1 MDQRKSA
8 RLCRRS
14 CFTEWKDIN
23 TLKKPEKPK
32 LGLKW
37 NKKYAEISLYVIGTC
52 VVLYI
57 LYGILSHA
65 GAFFG
70 AVGDS
75 LSWIG
80 SILKPV
86 IIGFIFAYLLYPLCE
101 GVEDRLKKR
110 EFFREK
116 PRGTHYA
123 GVAFT
128 VGGIILGLILLAG
141 LLVITITQQFS
152 SIHNG
157 GISQIINGFT
167 SGLRQMYQG
176 ILNWLKDMNVQS
188 AQAEQIVKQI
198 RRALTKRFGAS
209 GGSLTSTLSSIKSVG
224 ATVLFSILFTV
235 YFMLDWPGLR
245 KYWKRVAETLFGERT
260 TPHLHHIWNDIST
273 VFSGYIRGQMA
284 DAIFMMIAVSVMFT
298 IARIPYGI
306 VIGVLTGIGNLVPYL
321 GPIVGYGLTLV
332 SGLSS
337 GNVKVVIIG
346 FIILLVIQGID
357 GAVVNPRLLSKNVQI
372 HPMLVLIGVI
382 AGNKAGGFLGMLVAV
397 PITALLKLW
406 FERGIRMIREK
417 KEENRE
423 VAAELH
429 GEEAA
434 ASYENRE
441 EVERSE
447 QKRGDEL

>member
-1 MDQRKSA
+1 MKK
-8 RLCRRS
+8 
-14 CFTEWKDIN
+14 TER
-23 TLKKPEKPK
+23 PK
-32 LGLKW
+32 LRLKW
-37 NKKYAEISLYVIGTC
+37 NRKYAEISLYVIVSC
-52 VVLYI
+52 VILYI
-57 LYGILSHA
+57 LYGMLSHA
-65 GAFFG
+65 GTFFA
-70 AVGDS
+70 AVGSS
-75 LSWIG
+75 LAWVG

-101 GVEDRLKKR
+101 AVERRLDKR

-123 GVAFT
+123 GVAIT

-152 SIHNG
+152 SIHHG

-167 SGLRQMYQG
+167 TGLSQMYQG
-176 ILNWLKDMNVQS
+176 ILNWLKDMNVKS

-198 RRALTKRFGAS
+198 RSALMKQFGAS
-209 GGSLTSTLSSIKSVG
+209 GGSLAGTLNSIKSIG

-260 TPHLHHIWNDIST
+260 TPRLHHIWNDIST

-284 DAIFMMIAVSVMFT
+284 DAIFMMIAVSVTFT

-337 GNVKVVIIG
+337 GNIKVVIIG
-346 FIILLVIQGID
+346 FIILLIIQGVD

-397 PITALLKLW
+397 PVTALLKLW
-406 FERGIRMIREK
+406 FERGMRIIREK
-417 KEENRE
+417 KSEHKDD
-423 VAAELH
+423 AEGFIEAEAESA
-429 GEEAA
+429 GEH
-434 ASYENRE
+434 RE

-447 QKRGDEL
+447 QKHGDEF

>member
-1 MDQRKSA
+1 MEEGREADVSGGRN
-8 RLCRRS
+8 
-14 CFTEWKDIN
+14 CFTPERAQI
-23 TLKKPEKPK
+23 LLMKKPEKPK
-32 LGLKW
+32 FGLKW
-37 NKKYAEISLYVIGTC
+37 NRKYAEISLYVIVTC
-52 VVLYI
+52 VILYI
-57 LYGILSHA
+57 LYGMLSHA
-65 GAFFG
+65 GNFIE
-70 AVGDS
+70 AVGNS
-75 LSWIG
+75 LTWIG

-86 IIGFIFAYLLYPLCE
+86 VIGFIFAYLLYPLCE
-101 GVEDRLKKR
+101 GVEKRLKTR

-116 PRGTHYA
+116 PRGAHYA
-123 GVAFT
+123 SVAFT

-157 GISQIINGFT
+157 GISQIISGFT
-167 SGLRQMYQG
+167 NGVSQMYQG
-176 ILNWLKDMNVQS
+176 VLNWLKDMNVKS
-188 AQAEQIVKQI
+188 AQAEQIVQAI
-198 RRALTKRFGAS
+198 RGALTKKFGTS
-209 GGSLTSTLSSIKSVG
+209 VGNLGGTLNNIKSIG
-224 ATVLFSILFTV
+224 TTVLFSILFTV

-260 TPHLHHIWNDIST
+260 TPRLHYVWKDIST

-284 DAIFMMIAVSVMFT
+284 DAIFMMIAVSVTFT

-332 SGLSS
+332 AGLSS
-337 GNVKVVIIG
+337 GNIKVVIVG
-346 FIILLVIQGID
+346 FIILLIIQGID

-397 PITALLKLW
+397 PVTALLKLW

-417 KEENRE
+417 KEENK
-423 VAAELH
+423 AETAETRS
-429 GEEAA
+429 GEAA
-434 ASYENRE
+434 IPYENRE
-441 EVERSE
+441 EEDERSE
-447 QKRGDEL
+447 Q